1 MMINL
6 YRGIVDILITHT
18 EILNKQLIKHIRTF
32 NDGDPDSG
40 LGTSGFWNLLLET
53 TYIFYVKT
61 FVGIGIL
68 MSIILAIIFFP
79 LNAMR
84 KAFVGVVPK
93 YSESHPMDYEE
104 PKMGETVPPV
114 EEVKPIKEKK

>member
-18 EILNKQLIKHIRTF
+18 EILNKELIKHIRTF
-32 NDGDPDSG
+32 NDGDPNSG

-84 KAFVGVVPK
+84 KAFTGVVPK
-93 YSESHPMDYEE
+93 YSEPHPMDYND
-104 PKMGETVPPV
+104 PKMDETVV
-114 EEVKPIKEKK
+114 EVKPIKEKK